1 MDLGQLVD
9 LLKRN
14 AELAV
19 TFDSEGNKE
28 AAGKKHQ
35 KSICNFRNNLSLFSV
50 YYYHETVAQIKLA
63 NSLNTVESG
72 NQIDLSSFIKKS
84 KEYVERAETL
94 KSELNQDAID
104 AAKKAH
110 ASSSDL
116 ERAKFC
122 LLEALD
128 LDEKGL
134 EEEAV
139 DLYAKA
145 VELCLTAQKTN
156 NDEKLKKNLNKIA
169 SQALDRAEQIK
180 NRDQTPPAAQ
190 APPLA
195 ATSVAS
201 TKPKQRVIPPLGI
214 EGLGLNDSSE
224 TSRARSGGGYTEE
237 EKKVLAKTS
246 LINGR
251 EYVPFLSVDLKERFA
266 FPMPFSDKDGLLSL
280 APKQKAKLVKW
291 ARPEEFMSNPFVIY
305 SADCLSAFLV
315 KQTVVSDCSFVASIA
330 ISAQYERKHG
340 KKLITSIIYPQD
352 KSGTPVYNPCGKY
365 MVKLRIN
372 GVTRKVI
379 IGKKFIL
386 LLNL

>member
-116 ERAKFC
+116 C
-122 LLEALD
+122 
-128 LDEKGL
+128 
-134 EEEAV
+134 V
-139 DLYAKA
+139 
-145 VELCLTAQKTN
+145 
-156 NDEKLKKNLNKIA
+156 
-169 SQALDRAEQIK
+169 
-180 NRDQTPPAAQ
+180 
-190 APPLA
+190 
-195 ATSVAS
+195 
-201 TKPKQRVIPPLGI
+201 
-214 EGLGLNDSSE
+214 
-224 TSRARSGGGYTEE
+224 
-237 EKKVLAKTS
+237 
-246 LINGR
+246 
-251 EYVPFLSVDLKERFA
+251 
-266 FPMPFSDKDGLLSL
+266 
-280 APKQKAKLVKW
+280 
-291 ARPEEFMSNPFVIY
+291 
-305 SADCLSAFLV
+305 
-315 KQTVVSDCSFVASIA
+315 QTV
-330 ISAQYERKHG
+330 Y
-340 KKLITSIIYPQD
+340 D
-352 KSGTPVYNPCGKY
+352 KQNMCAFFLPLVHCLY
-365 MVKLRIN
+365 MC
-372 GVTRKVI
+372 
-379 IGKKFIL
+379 F
-386 LLNL
+386 

>member
-1 MDLGQLVD
+1 M
-9 LLKRN
+9 
-14 AELAV
+14 
-19 TFDSEGNKE
+19 
-28 AAGKKHQ
+28 
-35 KSICNFRNNLSLFSV
+35 SLFSV

-134 EEEAV
+134 EDEAV

-379 IGKKFIL
+379 IGKKFFL